1 MEVWIWLIIIIA
13 LSILEAATVSLVS
26 IWFIASALVSLI
38 LSLFNVDFII
48 CFGVFVVLGLI
59 LMILTRKTLVR
70 LISFNKEKT
79 NIDRIVGKK
88 GVVTEKI
95 EKNKVGEVKVEGK
108 RWSAY
113 SDEVIEEGALVKIL
127 EIDSVK
133 LKVKKWE
140 E

>member
-108 RWSAY
+108 SWSAY

>member
-1 MEVWIWLIIIIA
+1 MEVWIWLIIIIV

-26 IWFIASALVSLI
+26 IWFIASAIVSLI

-48 CFGVFVVLGLI
+48 CFGVFVVLGLV

-79 NIDRIVGKK
+79 NLDRIVGKK

-113 SDEVIEEGALVKIL
+113 SDEIIEEGTFVKIL